1 MSLGINRKR
10 LLDELEKALNI
21 NELSVFIGAGLSQSA
36 GHFNWKELLKKP
48 ARELELDINNEYD
61 LVSLAQYYCNEQG
74 RREIDRLISDSF
86 PKTLPTNKNF
96 EILSQLP
103 IDNYWTTNYDKLI
116 EDTLVKNNRD
126 PLVITKDEQMHLQS
140 RSRDAI
146 VYKMHGDIEN
156 PGEAVLTK
164 DDYERYGITDRILFR
179 DVLTGQLISNTF
191 LFLGFSFYDPNFNFV
206 LGKLNTITDKKIR
219 PHYYITKKIKREN
232 YTEDEEF
239 NYDRIKQE
247 LFINDLKKRYNIF
260 THLVDSY
267 DQITSVLED
276 LYKRY
281 RKRTIFIS
289 GSAETYAPLEKE
301 EAQKLINNL
310 SKKLVSKG
318 YNIVN
323 GYGVGVGSYVISGV
337 TDYCY
342 SNENRNISDYL
353 TLMPF
358 PFYSDNKEDLI
369 ETWIKYR
376 EEMIS
381 KAGIAV
387 FMFGNKKENDKIV
400 LADGMKDE
408 YTISVK
414 NDLDIISLG
423 FTGSM
428 AQEISKLESKD
439 IVKID
444 TIINIEDALDQ
455 IIEEIEKL

>member
-1 MSLGINRKR
+1 M
-10 LLDELEKALNI
+10 
-21 NELSVFIGAGLSQSA
+21 
-36 GHFNWKELLKKP
+36 
-48 ARELELDINNEYD
+48 
-61 LVSLAQYYCNEQG
+61 
-74 RREIDRLISDSF
+74 
-86 PKTLPTNKNF
+86 
-96 EILSQLP
+96 
-103 IDNYWTTNYDKLI
+103 
-116 EDTLVKNNRD
+116 RD
-126 PLVITKDEQMHLQS
+126 
-140 RSRDAI
+140 
-146 VYKMHGDIEN
+146 YN
-156 PGEAVLTK
+156 
-164 DDYERYGITDRILFR
+164 
-179 DVLTGQLISNTF
+179 
-191 LFLGFSFYDPNFNFV
+191 
-206 LGKLNTITDKKIR
+206 
-219 PHYYITKKIKREN
+219 ITKKIKREN

-381 KAGIAV
+381 KAGMAV

-455 IIEEIEKL
+455 IIEEIEKLWKKEE